1 MPLII
6 ILIIICVYLLLFS
19 FLGAWVAIQCERS
32 VVEGAVIG
40 VILGP
45 FGLILEALL
54 PRGIAENEI
63 EERRVIKS
71 SEEVEE
77 EAMAKVM
84 KDYFNVNHSK

>member
-1 MPLII
+1 M
-6 ILIIICVYLLLFS
+6 LFS
-19 FLGAWVAIQCERS
+19 CLGAWVAIQCDRS
-32 VVEGAVIG
+32 MLEGAVIG

-54 PRGIAENEI
+54 PRGIAANEI
-63 EERRVIKS
+63 EEPREVKS

-84 KDYFNVNHSK
+84 KDYFNVNDPK

>member
-1 MPLII
+1 MLII
-6 ILIIICVYLLLFS
+6 IILAMIGVYLLLFS
-19 FLGAWVAIQCERS
+19 YLGAWVAIQCERS
-32 VVEGAVIG
+32 AVEGAVIG

-63 EERRVIKS
+63 EEPRVIKS
-71 SEEVEE
+71 SEEVEK

-84 KDYFNVNHSK
+84 KDYFNVNNPK

>member
-1 MPLII
+1 ML
-6 ILIIICVYLLLFS
+6 LIIICVYFILFS

-32 VVEGAVIG
+32 VVEDAVIG

-54 PRGIAENEI
+54 PRGIGENEI
-63 EERRVIKS
+63 EERREVKS

-84 KDYFNVNHSK
+84 KDYFNVNNPK